1 MKIPYVDLSE
11 QYRLERKILLK
22 KIDKT
27 LSTGQFVGGN
37 EIDIFE
43 NKIKNCAK
51 SSIVLV

>member
-11 QYRLERKILLK
+11 QYRLERKKLLK

-37 EIDIFE
+37 EIDSKGF
-43 NKIKNCAK
+43 NLG
-51 SSIVLV
+51 VGYQF